1 MLKAGGLAHDAESAA
16 AGFKAFCQAWRDGHQ
31 DEPEPLFIHVGQE
44 VWDGQDAP
52 PVVPELLDDYDPHA
66 PRPAFS
72 LLGIK
77 RSSVSTTDEG
87 SSKTPSAQYD
97 PRPQGFKDDVDE
109 PVRDDHEATADGLP
123 HRRLPRHGGQ
133 AAAFVG
139 AMPASLEEIDA
150 DRLERRLAAITPSP
164 SQLSVLGLR
173 LDPDA
178 RGVCFADIER
188 TALALGAQAQLLPG
202 HEVLLSSAFGSRHCR
217 SFAECCKLLNGRTY
231 GAIDG

>member
-1 MLKAGGLAHDAESAA
+1 VLITVTDQMLKAGGLAHDAESAA
-16 AGFKAFCQAWRDGHQ
+16 SGFKAFCQAWRDGHQ
-31 DEPEPLFIHVGQE
+31 DEPEPLFVHVGQE
-44 VWDGQDAP
+44 VWDGEIAP
-52 PVVPELLDDYDPHA
+52 PVPLNALDDYDPHA

-77 RSSVSTTDEG
+77 RSSDSTTDEDRRRH
-87 SSKTPSAQYD
+87 QL
-97 PRPQGFKDDVDE
+97 V
-109 PVRDDHEATADGLP
+109 LP
-123 HRRLPRHGGQ
+123 DLGGQ

-139 AMPASLEEIDA
+139 AMPATAEEIDA
-150 DRLERRLAAITPSP
+150 DRLERRLAAVTPSP
-164 SQLSVLGLR
+164 SRLSVLGLR

-202 HEVLLSSAFGSRHCR
+202 HEVMLSSAFGSRHCR